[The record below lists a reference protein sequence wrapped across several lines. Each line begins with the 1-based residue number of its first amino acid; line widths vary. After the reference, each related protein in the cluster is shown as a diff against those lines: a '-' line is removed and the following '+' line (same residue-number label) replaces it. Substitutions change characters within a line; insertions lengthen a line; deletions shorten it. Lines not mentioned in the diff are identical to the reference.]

1 MTVTLPDLTPGA
13 TYEVQVRARTDDTA
27 TNGEDTGPWSDTG
40 EGRANRP
47 PTVNPDGP
55 DPFGSRGF
63 GLIKGVLMND
73 YLGGDPD
80 HPEFPYQ
87 SQFVDEDG
95 DTLTYS
101 SSAEHPGILTIH
113 VRPNSNGLRYLE
125 FLNPGTTNLTAAAS
139 DGYGGYV
146 SRTAPITASDPQT
159 REVAENSPAG
169 TLVGS
174 PVTGTPYDDGDDETD
189 DSLEYT
195 LTWDSGHEVAE
206 GLFVIDSS
214 TGQVSVAAGATLD
227 YESGTTSYDGKVN
240 WTVQGQAAAAT
251 LTINVTD
258 VEATMPGAPTVTR
271 TPSDEPMN
279 PALDVTW
286 TAANANGLTVT
297 GYEVQHRVKVAEGEP
312 ENGWTLYEYDDPD
325 NPGHRNQPVVC

>member
-1 MTVTLPDLTPGA
+1 MPDGLFDIDSATGQISVKQGASLDYETKISYPGKVNWTIQGQAVFASVTINVTDVEAVIASAPTVTRTPSDPPMNPALDVTWTAAAANGLTITGYNVQYRKKAADGEDPAEWTEYTRTYTDPEDQTEKSTSKLSATARTVTLPNLEAGE
-13 TYEVQVRARTDDTA
+13 TYEVQVRALTDA
-27 TNGEDTGPWSDTG
+27 STNAEDIGPWSNTG

-47 PTVNPDGP
+47 PIVNPDGP

-125 FLNPGTTNLTAAAS
+125 FLNPGTTMLTAAAS

-146 SRTAPITASDPQT
+146 SRTAPITAQ
-159 REVAENSPAG
+159 
-169 TLVGS
+169 
-174 PVTGTPYDDGDDETD
+174 
-189 DSLEYT
+189 
-195 LTWDSGHEVAE
+195 
-206 GLFVIDSS
+206 
-214 TGQVSVAAGATLD
+214 
-227 YESGTTSYDGKVN
+227 
-240 WTVQGQAAAAT
+240 
-251 LTINVTD
+251 
-258 VEATMPGAPTVTR
+258 
-271 TPSDEPMN
+271 
-279 PALDVTW
+279 
-286 TAANANGLTVT
+286 
-297 GYEVQHRVKVAEGEP
+297 
-312 ENGWTLYEYDDPD
+312 
-325 NPGHRNQPVVC
+325 